1 MTEIH
6 QYVRN
11 NNWFLNLRFASISR
25 IPFVDSRSL
34 FFAFGVCVC
43 ICIFRKNTKPIHM
56 KLSHIRVSAKQ
67 KKLYEPIRCSM
78 CEAKY

>member
-34 FFAFGVCVC
+34 FFAFGVCVYMYMY
-43 ICIFRKNTKPIHM
+43 ISEKHKTNSHEAVAHSRVGKTKEI
-56 KLSHIRVSAKQ
+56 V
-67 KKLYEPIRCSM
+67 
-78 CEAKY
+78 